1 MKFLKVVLRR
11 IKIELAWLVSR
22 EVLAAINDPTKT
34 YDEVRAIAEEVADR
48 WGQ

>member
-1 MKFLKVVLRR
+1 MKKIFRWLK
-11 IKIELAWLVSR
+11 IQLAWLISG

-48 WGQ
+48 W